1 MNKKVFTL
9 VLVALMGWQFVSAQ
23 WNSNPAEN
31 TRYTD
36 LTGEQV
42 IPKIAVCTDG
52 FAYIAWFSNHTGNY
66 NVYLQ
71 RIDKDGN
78 PQWPNN
84 GILVSDN
91 TQDSWLTDWDMSVD
105 AENCALLV
113 FSDIRTGTLNPFGYR
128 VSPSGEMMWGEDGVA
143 LSSSTNF
150 EPTPKVCGT
159 QAGNAVFA
167 WISSGTTT
175 EVHLQ
180 KVSPDGTELWGDGI
194 FIVSATVD
202 NTYPFLMPADGD
214 NVYLIWHT
222 ETGPFWAPNRGTYV
236 RKLDAGGNN
245 LWAADAEIVAPVAMG
260 PVITLQMCPDD
271 AGGIVFSWYRN
282 DVGTHFNCF
291 VQHMDDQG
299 NKTMPVGGV
308 VVSTTEARNHMY
320 PAPAYLDANQ
330 EIMVYFSEQDL
341 NQNQRGLYAQKF
353 DLGGSRLWGD
363 EGKMLIPLSNNDYS
377 LPSASGLHDRA
388 ICIFEEGN
396 TSNIQATMLDSD
408 GNYVW
413 PQQFINMCTT
423 SSTKIHRDMS
433 PYYFGQWF
441 AAWEDDRNGST
452 NIYAQNI
459 QPDGSLGMV
468 VTAIGENPI
477 TEGFSVSTSP
487 NPFSDKVVF
496 TVDNYAEKGVA
507 VQIFDVTGKLLTTKF
522 INKNSFTL
530 DGENLMP
537 GMYYYRV
544 SAGDEVFNGKI
555 IKQ

>member
-9 VLVALMGWQFVSAQ
+9 MLATLLGWQIASAQ

-128 VSPSGEMMWGEDGVA
+128 VSPAGEMLWGEDGVA

-167 WISSGTTT
+167 WISSGTTN

-194 FIVSATVD
+194 FIVSSTVD
-202 NTYPFLMPADGD
+202 NTFPFLMPADGD
-214 NVYLIWHT
+214 NVYLIWHK

-236 RKLDAGGNN
+236 QKLDANGNF
-245 LWAADAEIVAPVAMG
+245 LWATDAEIVAPVAMG

-271 AGGIVFSWYRN
+271 AGGIVFAWYRN
-282 DVGTHFNCF
+282 DAGLHFHTY

-299 NKTMPVGGV
+299 NKSMPVGGAL
-308 VVSTTEARNHMY
+308 VSTSDTRNHMY
-320 PAPAYLDANQ
+320 PAPAFLDANQ
-330 EIMVYFSEQDL
+330 EIMVYWSEQDL
-341 NQNQRGLYAQKF
+341 DQNQRGLYAQKF
-353 DLGGSRLWGD
+353 DLGGNRLWGD

-377 LPSASGLHDRA
+377 LPAASGLHDRA

-396 TSNIQATMLDSD
+396 TTNIQATMLDSD

-413 PQQFINMCTT
+413 PQQFVNMCTT
-423 SSTKIHRDMS
+423 SSSKIHRDMS

-468 VTAIGENPI
+468 VTGIGENTI
-477 TEGFSVSTSP
+477 AKVFSVSTSP
-487 NPFSDKVVF
+487 NPFNDKVVF
-496 TVDNYAEKGVA
+496 TVNHFISNEVA
-507 VQIFDVTGKLLTTKF
+507 VQIFDVTGKLLTTNF
-522 INKNSFTL
+522 TNKTSFTF
-530 DGENLMP
+530 DGKDLMP

>member
-1 MNKKVFTL
+1 MNKKIFTL
-9 VLVALMGWQFVSAQ
+9 LLVALLGWQIASAQ
-23 WNSNPAEN
+23 WNSNAAEN

-128 VSPSGEMMWGEDGVA
+128 VSPAGEMLWGEDGVA

-167 WISSGTTT
+167 WISSGTKS
-175 EVHLQ
+175 EVHFQ
-180 KVSPDGTELWGDGI
+180 KVSPDGTKLWGDGI
-194 FIVSATVD
+194 FLVSTTIGY
-202 NTYPFLMPADGD
+202 NYPFLMPADGD
-214 NVYLIWHT
+214 NVYLIYHK
-222 ETGPFWAPNRGTYV
+222 ETGPFYAPNRGTYV
-236 RKLDAGGNN
+236 QKLDANGNN
-245 LWAADAEIVAPVAMG
+245 VWANEAEIVAPVPMG
-260 PVITLQMCPDD
+260 IVISLQMCPDD
-271 AGGIVFSWYRN
+271 AGGIVFAWYRN

-299 NKTMPVGGV
+299 NKTMPAAGV
-308 VVSTTEARNHMY
+308 TVSTSMERNHMY
-320 PAPAYLDANQ
+320 PAPAFLDATQ
-330 EIMVYFSEQDL
+330 EIMIYFSEQDL

-353 DLGGSRLWGD
+353 DLAGNLLWGD

-377 LPSASGLHDRA
+377 LPAASGLHDRA

-396 TSNIQATMLDSD
+396 TSNVQATMLDSD

-413 PQQFINMCTT
+413 PQQFVNMCTT
-423 SSTKIHRDMS
+423 SSSKIHREMS

-468 VTAIGENPI
+468 VTGIGENQL
-477 TEGFSVSTSP
+477 TEGFSVSTTP
-487 NPFSDKVVF
+487 NPFTDKVVF
-496 TVDNYAEKGVA
+496 AFDNFDSKKIA
-507 VQIFDVTGKLLTTKF
+507 VQIFDITGKLLTTNF
-522 INKNSFTL
+522 TNKTSFTFDA
-530 DGENLMP
+530 DGLKP

>member
-1 MNKKVFTL
+1 
-9 VLVALMGWQFVSAQ
+9 
-23 WNSNPAEN
+23 
-31 TRYTD
+31 
-36 LTGEQV
+36 
-42 IPKIAVCTDG
+42 
-52 FAYIAWFSNHTGNY
+52 
-66 NVYLQ
+66 
-71 RIDKDGN
+71 
-78 PQWPNN
+78 
-84 GILVSDN
+84 
-91 TQDSWLTDWDMSVD
+91 
-105 AENCALLV
+105 
-113 FSDIRTGTLNPFGYR
+113 
-128 VSPSGEMMWGEDGVA
+128 
-143 LSSSTNF
+143 
-150 EPTPKVCGT
+150 
-159 QAGNAVFA
+159 
-167 WISSGTTT
+167 
-175 EVHLQ
+175 
-180 KVSPDGTELWGDGI
+180 
-194 FIVSATVD
+194 
-202 NTYPFLMPADGD
+202 MPADGD

-236 RKLDAGGNN
+236 RKLGADGNN

-271 AGGIVFSWYRN
+271 AGGIVFAWYRN

-299 NKTMPVGGV
+299 NKTMPAGGV
-308 VVSTTEARNHMY
+308 VVSTSEARNRMY
-320 PAPAYLDANQ
+320 PAPAFLDANQ

-341 NQNQRGLYAQKF
+341 NQNQRGLYVQKL

-396 TSNIQATMLDSD
+396 TTNIQATMLDSD

-413 PQQFINMCTT
+413 PQQFVNMSTA
-423 SSTKIHRDMS
+423 SSSKIHRDMS

-468 VTAIGENPI
+468 VTAIGENTI
-477 TEGFSVSTSP
+477 VKDFSVSTSP
-487 NPFSDKVVF
+487 NPFKDKVVF
-496 TVDNYAEKGVA
+496 SFDNFASKRVSVE
-507 VQIFDVTGKLLTTKF
+507 IFDVTGKILLTRV
-522 INKNSFTL
+522 IIENDFTF
-530 DGENLMP
+530 DGEKLLP

>member
-36 LTGEQV
+36 LTGEQA

-84 GILVSDN
+84 GILISDN

-105 AENCALLV
+105 ADNYALLV
-113 FSDIRTGTLNPFGYR
+113 FSDIRTGNLNPFGYR
-128 VSPSGEMMWGEDGVA
+128 VSPAGEMMWGEDGVA

-159 QAGNAVFA
+159 QAGNAIFA

-194 FIVSATVD
+194 FIVSSTID

-245 LWAADAEIVAPVAMG
+245 LWAADAEIVPPVAMG
-260 PVITLQMCPDD
+260 PVITLQMCQDD
-271 AGGIVFSWYRN
+271 AGGIVFAWYRN

-299 NKTMPVGGV
+299 NTSMPVGGV
-308 VVSTTEARNHMY
+308 VVSISEARNRMY
-320 PAPAYLDANQ
+320 PAPAFLDANQ

-341 NQNQRGLYAQKF
+341 NQNQRGLYVQKL
-353 DLGGSRLWGD
+353 DLGGNRLWGD

-396 TSNIQATMLDSD
+396 TSNIQATMLDSE

-468 VTAIGENPI
+468 VTGIGENQL

-487 NPFSDKVVF
+487 NPFTDKVVF

-507 VQIFDVTGKLLTTKF
+507 VQIFDVTGKLLTTNST
-522 INKNSFTL
+522 NKNSFTL

>member
-1 MNKKVFTL
+1 MNKKIFTL
-9 VLVALMGWQFVSAQ
+9 MLVALLGWQIASAQ
-23 WNSNPAEN
+23 WNSNAAEN

-36 LTGEQV
+36 LSGEQV

-84 GILVSDN
+84 GILISDN

-105 AENCALLV
+105 AENYALLV

-194 FIVSATVD
+194 FIVSPTIN

-236 RKLDAGGNN
+236 RKLGADGNN

-271 AGGIVFSWYRN
+271 AGGIVFAWYRN

-299 NKTMPVGGV
+299 NKTMPAGGV
-308 VVSTTEARNHMY
+308 VVSTSEARNRMY
-320 PAPAYLDANQ
+320 PAPAFLDANQ

-341 NQNQRGLYAQKF
+341 NQNQRGLYVQKL

-396 TSNIQATMLDSD
+396 TTNIQATMLDSD

-413 PQQFINMCTT
+413 PQQFVNMSTA
-423 SSTKIHRDMS
+423 SSSKIHRDMS

-468 VTAIGENPI
+468 VTAIGENTI
-477 TEGFSVSTSP
+477 AKDFSVSTSP
-487 NPFSDKVVF
+487 NPFIKEIVF
-496 TVDNYAEKGVA
+496 TFDNFASKGLS
-507 VQIFDVTGKLLTTKF
+507 VQIFDVTGKLLLTRV
-522 INKNSFTL
+522 IIENDFTF
-530 DGENLMP
+530 DGEKLMP

-544 SAGDEVFNGKI
+544 SAGDEFFNGKI